1 MKFKQTLNFD
11 LRGIFSLLLIF
22 VISSAFAQKSIS
34 GSVSDETGPLPGVTI
49 VEKGTTNGTTTDFDG
64 NFTITVADDNATLVL
79 SYLGFLTQEVAAGSD
94 SFDITM
100 ESGSDELDEVV
111 VTGYGT
117 QRKATL
123 TGSIA
128 TIGGEDLE
136 KSSSPNLGTA
146 LAGKVAGLYIDTGN
160 GAPGA
165 DNPAIRVRGTNTFNN
180 SSALIVI
187 DGIPNRAGGLAR
199 INPADI
205 ESISVLKDAS
215 AAIYGARAA
224 NGVILIT
231 TKRGKEG
238 KARVKL
244 TSNYG
249 WQNFTTVPDMLTGA
263 EYMDLVNLLNVY
275 KLPVGEWAAANA
287 VRGQP
292 FTRPNGE
299 VLNPTYSSDRIQ
311 NTAAGADLWNYPD
324 TDWMEEVQRKNAPTT
339 RQNVQISGGDEN
351 VTYLASAGFL
361 RQEVNFKNA
370 PKGFTQYDLRLNLDA
385 KINDFLSVDVGL
397 YSRQEENLTSTNPHS
412 VVFGDLVRQYPWFPA
427 YWPTGEYGP
436 DIENGNN
443 PAIRVTDEPGY
454 NNRSTNFVQSN
465 IGVNFK
471 VPGVEGLL
479 IRGNVSY
486 DKMNFDQ
493 KLWQR
498 PWELYTWDG
507 VNKNSSGLTAAQR
520 GPGDPSLT
528 QDHTTLTDI
537 TATIN
542 ASYEKDLGDHYFKIL
557 GGITR
562 EESEQSY
569 MRAFKRF
576 FLSNDLDQLSFGG
589 QDGQFSQG
597 TGYEVARLNYYG
609 RVNYNFQEKYLL
621 ELLFRYDGSYL
632 FPEETR
638 YGFFPGVSAG
648 WVLSE
653 ESFFGDG
660 LGFID
665 YFKLKGSWGQLGNDN
680 VAPFQF
686 LASYGFSAT
695 SLGDVITTAY
705 ETKVP
710 NPNITWETQTSS
722 NFGFD
727 LRALNNRLSF
737 GFEFFRNLRED
748 ILTLPNKT
756 LPSYSGITPPA
767 QNIGEFENR
776 GYEITLGLNGETTSG
791 LTYNIAFNVSDSNN
805 KLLFV
810 DEPDLADRPWQR
822 ETGGEIGRPLR
833 YEFAGVFRSQ
843 AEIDSETLD
852 YSAVAPLLKPG
863 DARVNDING
872 DGKITPADRTRVGGS
887 AFADT
892 QFGFN
897 TAMTYKNF
905 DFNMYWNGA
914 AGGYNTYEWSFM
926 SGTLANV
933 QRDVYTRA
941 WSLDNPNA
949 PYPRLADRGDQW
961 YSGQTDYA
969 LITRDFVRLKTL
981 EIGYNFT
988 DAVTSK
994 ISAESIR
1001 LSVTGTNLIT
1011 ITDFPFDP
1019 EVLQSGADVNNTRN
1033 ASGGAVNNGS
1043 AYPLLKTIITGI
1055 QITF

>member
-1 MKFKQTLNFD
+1 
-11 LRGIFSLLLIF
+11 
-22 VISSAFAQKSIS
+22 
-34 GSVSDETGPLPGVTI
+34 
-49 VEKGTTNGTTTDFDG
+49 
-64 NFTITVADDNATLVL
+64 
-79 SYLGFLTQEVAAGSD
+79 
-94 SFDITM
+94 
-100 ESGSDELDEVV
+100 
-111 VTGYGT
+111 
-117 QRKATL
+117 
-123 TGSIA
+123 
-128 TIGGEDLE
+128 
-136 KSSSPNLGTA
+136 
-146 LAGKVAGLYIDTGN
+146 
-160 GAPGA
+160 
-165 DNPAIRVRGTNTFNN
+165 
-180 SSALIVI
+180 
-187 DGIPNRAGGLAR
+187 
-199 INPADI
+199 
-205 ESISVLKDAS
+205 
-215 AAIYGARAA
+215 
-224 NGVILIT
+224 
-231 TKRGKEG
+231 
-238 KARVKL
+238 
-244 TSNYG
+244 
-249 WQNFTTVPDMLTGA
+249 
-263 EYMDLVNLLNVY
+263 
-275 KLPVGEWAAANA
+275 
-287 VRGQP
+287 
-292 FTRPNGE
+292 
-299 VLNPTYSSDRIQ
+299 
-311 NTAAGADLWNYPD
+311 
-324 TDWMEEVQRKNAPTT
+324 
-339 RQNVQISGGDEN
+339 
-351 VTYLASAGFL
+351 
-361 RQEVNFKNA
+361 
-370 PKGFTQYDLRLNLDA
+370 
-385 KINDFLSVDVGL
+385 
-397 YSRQEENLTSTNPHS
+397 
-412 VVFGDLVRQYPWFPA
+412 
-427 YWPTGEYGP
+427 
-436 DIENGNN
+436 
-443 PAIRVTDEPGY
+443 
-454 NNRSTNFVQSN
+454 
-465 IGVNFK
+465 
-471 VPGVEGLL
+471 
-479 IRGNVSY
+479 
-486 DKMNFDQ
+486 
-493 KLWQR
+493 
-498 PWELYTWDG
+498 
-507 VNKNSSGLTAAQR
+507 
-520 GPGDPSLT
+520 
-528 QDHTTLTDI
+528 
-537 TATIN
+537 
-542 ASYEKDLGDHYFKIL
+542 
-557 GGITR
+557 
-562 EESEQSY
+562 

-695 SLGDVITTAY
+695 SLGDVVTTAY

-810 DEPDLADRPWQR
+810 DEPDLADRPWQI

-1033 ASGGAVNNGS
+1033 AGGGAVNNGG